1 MLTIPVA
8 IRAAPYLGMVDK
20 PDARKVHAR
29 PIPRVGGVGIT
40 LGAVIPL
47 MFLLPHDDLLRSF
60 LIASTVLF
68 VFGAWDDATELGHW
82 LKFVG
87 QFFAVGIVVFY
98 GGLWVERF
106 PFLDGAVLPASI
118 GKPFTILAMV
128 GVINAINHSDGLDGL
143 AGGESLL
150 SLIVMGFLAYMAN
163 DTLGVL
169 ISCAVAGGVL
179 GFLRFNT
186 HPAIIFMGDA
196 GSQFLGFAI
205 GFLAVYLT
213 QVAHPALSP
222 ALPLLLIGLPIADI
236 NAVFYLRVSGGMNW
250 FKATRN
256 HVHHRLLDLGFEHY
270 ETVVIIYSIQ
280 ALLVV
285 TAVVLKYQ
293 SDWAVIG
300 AFILFIAVL
309 FAALTMA
316 ERRNIDVAVPSER
329 RALGRLLGS
338 IRSAGDLPRL
348 AENIVVIFL
357 SALLVIGALVSREV
371 DTAVGL
377 VAGGL
382 FVAAASSFA
391 VSVKRSNSLIFRF
404 SAQSLAV
411 LIVYLTVQFPS
422 GNTLQAM
429 AMSTPVFIV
438 LGIVLAIA
446 IRMTSEDVFKTT
458 ATDYLILFGLIT
470 VSIFGRDTMEVRQIS
485 DVVTHSVIAIYA
497 CEFSC
502 RAVSTRKSPLPI
514 AVIASLGVFA
524 VRGLA

>member
-1 MLTIPVA
+1 MNGFVFLILGIFLSMLTIPVA

-68 VFGAWDDATELGHW
+68 VFGAWDDARELGHW
-82 LKFVG
+82 FKFVG
-87 QFFAVGIVVFY
+87 QFLAVGIVVFY
-98 GGLWVERF
+98 GDLWVERF
-106 PFLDGAVLPASI
+106 PFLDGAALPASV
-118 GKPFTILAMV
+118 GKPFTVLAMV

-150 SLIVMGFLAYMAN
+150 SLIVMGFLAYMA
-163 DTLGVL
+163 DDSLGVL

-186 HPAIIFMGDA
+186 HPAVIFMGDA

-270 ETVVIIYSIQ
+270 RQRWRY
-280 ALLVV
+280 AH
-285 TAVVLKYQ
+285 YQ
-293 SDWAVIG
+293 WRHARV
-300 AFILFIAVL
+300 
-309 FAALTMA
+309 
-316 ERRNIDVAVPSER
+316 
-329 RALGRLLGS
+329 
-338 IRSAGDLPRL
+338 
-348 AENIVVIFL
+348 
-357 SALLVIGALVSREV
+357 
-371 DTAVGL
+371 
-377 VAGGL
+377 
-382 FVAAASSFA
+382 
-391 VSVKRSNSLIFRF
+391 
-404 SAQSLAV
+404 
-411 LIVYLTVQFPS
+411 
-422 GNTLQAM
+422 
-429 AMSTPVFIV
+429 
-438 LGIVLAIA
+438 
-446 IRMTSEDVFKTT
+446 
-458 ATDYLILFGLIT
+458 
-470 VSIFGRDTMEVRQIS
+470 
-485 DVVTHSVIAIYA
+485 
-497 CEFSC
+497 
-502 RAVSTRKSPLPI
+502 
-514 AVIASLGVFA
+514 
-524 VRGLA
+524 